1 MNARKSIAAG
11 IVLFNPEKE
20 RLEKNIYCLK
30 EQVEKIYI
38 FDNSEISNGGYVV
51 PS

>member
-20 RLEKNIYCLK
+20 RLER
-30 EQVEKIYI
+30 IYI
-38 FDNSEISNGGYVV
+38 LPKRTGGKDIYI
-51 PS
+51 